1 MINLQLVSDEDLRKI
16 IADAENEWKYRRDEK
31 FNTKKA
37 EVKRAIEE
45 LIAMAHAQGRYT
57 LGDIYLECAE
67 CENEFSL
74 DILYDD
80 VLEQIVKVLGS

>member
-1 MINLQLVSDEDLRKI
+1 MINLQFVSDEDLRKI
-16 IADAENEWKYRRDEK
+16 MVDAQAEWGYRQDEK
-31 FNTKKA
+31 FNAKKA
-37 EVKRAIEE
+37 EAKRAIEE
-45 LIAMAHAQGRYT
+45 LIAMACAQGRYT
-57 LGDIYLECAE
+57 LGDIHFECAE

>member
-16 IADAENEWKYRRDEK
+16 IVDAESEWSYRQDERL
-31 FNTKKA
+31 NAKKA
-37 EVKRAIEE
+37 ETKRAIEE
-45 LIAMAHAQGRYT
+45 LIAMARSQGRYS
-57 LGDIYLECAE
+57 LGDIHFECGE

>member
-16 IADAENEWKYRRDEK
+16 IVDAESEWSYRQDERFNE
-31 FNTKKA
+31 KKA
-37 EVKRAIEE
+37 EAKRAIEE
-45 LIAMAHAQGRYT
+45 LIAMARAQGRYT
-57 LGDIYLECAE
+57 LGEIPFECGE

-80 VLEQIVKVLGS
+80 VLENIVKILGS